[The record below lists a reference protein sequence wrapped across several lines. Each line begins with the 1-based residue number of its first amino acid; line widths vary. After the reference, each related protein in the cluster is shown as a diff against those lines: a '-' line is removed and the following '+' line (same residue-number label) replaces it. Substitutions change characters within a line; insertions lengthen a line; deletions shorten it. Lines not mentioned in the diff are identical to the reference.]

1 MEFVIQVYPSA
12 DHATVTVHPKPAR
25 LGDPLEH
32 AVLAWR
38 CVPMKS
44 KTHAPRPPWET
55 FEHYDDAT
63 HEAAGKYLQR
73 AFRDDLPIRLI
84 TLITAAGSVHAK
96 AATLRTWAHGTSVL
110 KRKTSQA

>member
-25 LGDPLEH
+25 PGDQLGS

-44 KTHAPRPPWET
+44 KTLAPRPPWKT
-55 FEHYDDAT
+55 FQPYDAAT
-63 HEAAGKYLQR
+63 QEAAGRYLQR
-73 AFRDDLPIRLI
+73 AFRDDLPISLI
-84 TLITAAGSVHAK
+84 TLITAAGSVHRK
-96 AATLRTWAHGTSVL
+96 ATTLRKWAHGTSIL
-110 KRKTSQA
+110 KRKTSQS